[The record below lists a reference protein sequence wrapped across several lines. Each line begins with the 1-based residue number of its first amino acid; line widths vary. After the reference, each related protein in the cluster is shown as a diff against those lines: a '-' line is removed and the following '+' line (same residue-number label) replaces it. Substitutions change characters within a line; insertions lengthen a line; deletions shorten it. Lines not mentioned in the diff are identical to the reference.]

1 MNKQDIIKHLHQ
13 SVIRENLTAYRELFL
28 NTNINEVTDPY
39 WKEALKFYTEL
50 SNENKDVLFKII
62 EQIEVD
68 TLSTVLGVI
77 DEGVMIEDK
86 EVEFELTINDNND
99 PVNGDLQDLFLE
111 YDEENR

>member
-13 SVIRENLTAYRELFL
+13 SVIRENLTAYRKLFL
-28 NTNINEVTDPY
+28 NTNINEVTDPN
-39 WKEALKFYTEL
+39 WKEALKFFTEL

-86 EVEFELTINDNND
+86 EVEFELTINDNSE